1 MRKFFFAAL
10 MLTVSVG
17 IGITTAGADFTS
29 ATACKAARAWDA
41 AAGKCVRCKSLV
53 TEAGSLKSCTACKA
67 GTAFDITGARC
78 VKVVVKKN

>member
-1 MRKFFFAAL
+1 MRKLLFGAL

-17 IGITTAGADFTS
+17 VGATTASADFTS
-29 ATACKAARAWDA
+29 ATACKAASVWDA

-67 GTAFDITGARC
+67 GTAFDTTAARC
-78 VKVVVKKN
+78 VRVVVKKS